1 MNSKHKH
8 RKNVLNR
15 LSRIEGHIRGIQKM
29 VEDERGCS
37 ELLLQIGAVQAAL
50 KKVGQ
55 IVLEDHIET
64 CLVEA
69 VREGEHEA
77 HLSELKKALSRIM

>member
-1 MNSKHKH
+1 MTSKHKH
-8 RKNVLNR
+8 RKDVTNR

-77 HLSELKKALSRIM
+77 HLNELKEALSRIM